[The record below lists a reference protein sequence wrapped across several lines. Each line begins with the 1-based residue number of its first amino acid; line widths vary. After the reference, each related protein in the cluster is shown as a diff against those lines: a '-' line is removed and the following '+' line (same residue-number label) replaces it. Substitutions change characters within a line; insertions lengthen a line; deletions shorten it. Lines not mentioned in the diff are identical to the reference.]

1 LWIKNTFA
9 ADDFGTLISHTKTE
23 NDNNVAV
30 GISNLS
36 KVALLTLEGSGMIGI
51 PGVSAKLFQCLSQEK
66 INVILITQ
74 SSSEHSITVAIN
86 ESDVEKAQKALNYA
100 FEDDLK
106 LHKIDP
112 VKVEKSLAIIATVI
126 ECSEEL

>member
-1 LWIKNTFA
+1 MWIKNTFA

-30 GISNLS
+30 GISNLN

-66 INVILITQ
+66 LM
-74 SSSEHSITVAIN
+74 
-86 ESDVEKAQKALNYA
+86 L
-100 FEDDLK
+100 F
-106 LHKIDP
+106 
-112 VKVEKSLAIIATVI
+112 
-126 ECSEEL
+126 

>member
-1 LWIKNTFA
+1 MF
-9 ADDFGTLISHTKTE
+9 E
-23 NDNNVAV
+23 
-30 GISNLS
+30 
-36 KVALLTLEGSGMIGI
+36 
-51 PGVSAKLFQCLSQEK
+51 PRK

-112 VKVEKSLAIIATVI
+112 VKWKIFWQSCFGWRNMKSRSGVSAKLLAV
-126 ECSEEL
+126 

>member
-1 LWIKNTFA
+1 MWIKNTFA

-51 PGVSAKLFQCLSQEK
+51 AWCFGK
-66 INVILITQ
+66 II
-74 SSSEHSITVAIN
+74 SM
-86 ESDVEKAQKALNYA
+86 
-100 FEDDLK
+100 FEPRK
-106 LHKIDP
+106 N
-112 VKVEKSLAIIATVI
+112 
-126 ECSEEL
+126 

>member
-1 LWIKNTFA
+1 MF
-9 ADDFGTLISHTKTE
+9 E
-23 NDNNVAV
+23 
-30 GISNLS
+30 
-36 KVALLTLEGSGMIGI
+36 
-51 PGVSAKLFQCLSQEK
+51 PRK

-86 ESDVEKAQKALNYA
+86 ESDVEKSRKALNYA

-112 VKVEKSLAIIATVI
+112 VKVEKSLAIIALVG
-126 ECSEEL
+126 ENMKSRSGVSAKLFLAV

>member
-1 LWIKNTFA
+1 
-9 ADDFGTLISHTKTE
+9 
-23 NDNNVAV
+23 
-30 GISNLS
+30 
-36 KVALLTLEGSGMIGI
+36 MIGI
-51 PGVSAKLFQCLSQEK
+51 PGVSAKFFQCLSQEK

-86 ESDVEKAQKALNYA
+86 ESDVEKAEKALNYA

-112 VKVEKSLAIIATVI
+112 VKVEKSLAIIALVG
-126 ECSEEL
+126 ENMKREVV

>member
-1 LWIKNTFA
+1 MIWNFN
-9 ADDFGTLISHTKTE
+9 FSYQCE

-86 ESDVEKAQKALNYA
+86 ESDVEKAEKALNYA

-106 LHKIDP
+106 STK
-112 VKVEKSLAIIATVI
+112 
-126 ECSEEL
+126 